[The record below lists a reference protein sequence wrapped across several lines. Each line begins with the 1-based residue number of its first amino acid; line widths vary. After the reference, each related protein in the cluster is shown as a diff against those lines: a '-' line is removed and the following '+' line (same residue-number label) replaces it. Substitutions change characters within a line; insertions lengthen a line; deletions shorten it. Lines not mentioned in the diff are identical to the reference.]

1 MSEALL
7 SEAPPESRLASCEE
21 QESALWSVG
30 ATLKKKFPVWNLLQD
45 AQGAIICDRTLH
57 PTLAGT
63 NYCSVIFKV

>member
-30 ATLKKKFPVWNLLQD
+30 ATLKKKNSLF
-45 AQGAIICDRTLH
+45 G
-57 PTLAGT
+57 
-63 NYCSVIFKV
+63 IFSKMLKEQ